1 MFKLTTLQITILGII
16 SNFILLLVCSNEPII
31 VLSYLSSIDTNLTK
45 FDNVNNDI
53 MIIYNVTLIDIINS
67 LPRNNVAIIINE
79 NNIDNIIAVN
89 NSNNRSSIDEFIK
102 NNPHA
107 SLINTTGKYLIP
119 GLIDMHAHVAGVLK
133 NSFNYSLAVET
144 LSTLLNYGVT
154 TIRNPGGPTEQ
165 SIDLREE
172 VSSSEIHGPQI
183 LTAGELLNS
192 PQELIP
198 FVEKKVS
205 TEEEI
210 RTEVKRQANMGVD
223 FIKLYVGLTP
233 NLVSAAIDEA
243 HLNGIRVIGH
253 LYSTSWAD
261 AANMGIDY
269 LTHGV
274 PVDPNTLSDENNSI
288 FKTNTVVGPFDHFS
302 WLELVDLNSQEVS
315 EMVESLSR
323 NNVTV
328 DPTLSIYEAMLS
340 DHPNSKYLWSK
351 IMGLTKKMY
360 DNDVNILAGTDIPNF
375 GLMPG
380 KSLHHEL
387 ELLVGTGIPQHEV
400 IRIATINA
408 AKSLELD
415 DEIGTIELNKQAD
428 MVILSSNP
436 LEDIRNTQDIH
447 MVINNGKIIDN
458 TLLR

>member
-1 MFKLTTLQITILGII
+1 MIKLTTLQITILGII
-16 SNFILLLVCSNEPII
+16 LNFILLLAHYNEPTI
-31 VLSYLSSIDTNLTK
+31 VLSYLSTIDTNLTE
-45 FDNVNNDI
+45 FDNTNNDV
-53 MIIYNVTLIDIINS
+53 MIIYNVTLIDVVNS
-67 LPRNNVAIIINE
+67 ISRNNVAIIINE
-79 NNIDNIIAVN
+79 NNIDNIIAIN
-89 NSNNRSSIDEFIK
+89 NNHDRSNIGEFIK
-102 NNPHA
+102 NNSHA
-107 SLINTTGKYLIP
+107 ILVNATGKYLIP
-119 GLIDMHAHVAGVLK
+119 GLIDMHAHVAGVLE

-144 LSTLLNYGVT
+144 LSTLLDHGVT
-154 TIRNPGGPTEQ
+154 TIRNPGGPTEK
-165 SIDLREE
+165 SIDLRESI
-172 VSSSEIHGPQI
+172 SSNEIHGPQI

-192 PQELIP
+192 PQEIIP

-205 TEEEI
+205 TEKEI
-210 RTEVKRQANMGVD
+210 RTEVKKQANMGVD

-233 NLVSAAIDEA
+233 NLVSSAIDEA

-261 AANMGIDY
+261 SANMGIDY

-274 PVDPNTLSDENNSI
+274 PVDPSILSGENNSN
-288 FKTNTVVGPFDHFS
+288 FKTNTVEGPFDHFS
-302 WLELVDLNSQEVS
+302 WLEMVDLNSQEVS

-340 DHPNSKYLWSK
+340 DHPNSKHLWNK

-360 DNDVNILAGTDIPNF
+360 DSDVNIMAGTDIPNF
-375 GLMPG
+375 GLVPG

-408 AKSLELD
+408 ARSLELE
-415 DEIGTIELNKQAD
+415 DEIGAIELNRQAD

-436 LEDIRNTQDIH
+436 LDDISNTQDIY

-458 TLLR
+458 TLSR